1 MKHES
6 QLAKM
11 ELRQRAPPEGEV
23 KGETDADDGTPR
35 EQRQDLMRWID
46 HLHDGVTHTPNFRP

>member
-1 MKHES
+1 
-6 QLAKM
+6 M